1 MPRWPATSAS
11 PSPNSSRTRVSG
23 STALLAEAIHSL
35 VDSTDQILLLIG
47 EMRGRRPPD
56 PDHPLGHGLESY
68 FWSFVVAVVVLLLG
82 GGVSL
87 YQGVHH
93 IMSPET
99 IQSPLIGFAV
109 LAVAAVFEGSTLA
122 VSYREFKRVVRGR
135 DVPLWTFI
143 HISKDPSLYASLLE
157 DSAALIGIAFAAL
170 GLLGSAVFHVRWAD
184 GAASLAIGGLL
195 TVVAFVLAN
204 ETRSLIAGE
213 AVAPPVMEDIKRR
226 LRADPRIEKVTDI
239 ATLHLGPKSVLVA
252 LTISFR
258 SDMTLADLRQRDPRA
273 DGSAAADG
281 RADRVRLRPA
291 GAGFGEFVGWP
302 IVGPAACAQGR
313 ATRVRS
319 RRAWLPRRC
328 ARPRGTP
335 APESSSS
342 AGRART

>member
-1 MPRWPATSAS
+1 M
-11 PSPNSSRTRVSG
+11 SRNTARVTTPHDARAGRLGADGSTRVVYAALTGNVAVAVAKFVAYGISG

-35 VDSTDQILLLIG
+35 VDTTDQILLLIG

-87 YQGVHH
+87 YQGMHH

-99 IQSPLIGFAV
+99 IQSPMIGFAV

-122 VSYREFKRVVRGR
+122 VGYREFKRVVRGR
-135 DVPLWTFI
+135 DVALWTFI
-143 HISKDPSLYASLLE
+143 RISKDPSLYASLLE

-170 GLLGSAVFHVRWAD
+170 GLLGSAVLHIRWAD

-195 TVVAFVLAN
+195 TIVAIVLAN

-226 LRADPRIEKVTDI
+226 LHADPRIERVTDI

-258 SDMTLADLRQRDPRA
+258 SDMALADLRRA
-273 DGSAAADG
+273 IRELTEALQQADG
-281 RADRVRLRPA
+281 RIAYVYVRPA
-291 GAGFGEFVGWP
+291 P
-302 IVGPAACAQGR
+302 D
-313 ATRVRS
+313 S
-319 RRAWLPRRC
+319 
-328 ARPRGTP
+328 
-335 APESSSS
+335 ESSSDS
-342 AGRART
+342 RS